1 MASSEQQLK
10 SELILEELKRRQL
23 VKEIVDV
30 EEERVKVIIFTCG
43 GNQYAFYGG
52 DVREFLPNCEISWV
66 PGLPEYL
73 PGLINVRGDIE
84 SAVDIG
90 HFLVEVRT
98 EHFAGLI
105 AMAVGDDFRF
115 GVMIDAIKDVVDIP
129 LSAITPPLST
139 LQGALRDL
147 VTGTIEQE
155 GQAVSLIDLGKVTA
169 MITL

>member
-1 MASSEQQLK
+1 MASSEQLK

-66 PGLPEYL
+66 PGLPDYL

-90 HFLVEVRT
+90 HFLGEVRT
-98 EHFAGLI
+98 GSFAGLI
-105 AMAVGDDFRF
+105 AMARGDDFRF

-129 LSAITPPLST
+129 LSDITPPLST
-139 LQGALRDL
+139 LQGAMRDL

>member
-1 MASSEQQLK
+1 
-10 SELILEELKRRQL
+10 
-23 VKEIVDV
+23 
-30 EEERVKVIIFTCG
+30 
-43 GNQYAFYGG
+43 
-52 DVREFLPNCEISWV
+52 
-66 PGLPEYL
+66 
-73 PGLINVRGDIE
+73 
-84 SAVDIG
+84 
-90 HFLVEVRT
+90 
-98 EHFAGLI
+98 
-105 AMAVGDDFRF
+105 MAVGDDFRF